1 MKAED
6 CAALLAG
13 QDQILLVTH
22 RNPDG
27 DTMGSAA
34 ALCSALRRM
43 GKTAW
48 LWPNPQVI
56 AKLLPF
62 VETYYAPEGFE
73 PAFVISVDVATEKM
87 FSDGFWGKVDLCI
100 DHHPSNSHYA
110 AKECIDSERA
120 ASGEIVLRVVRALCG
135 NLTEEEADLLYIALT
150 TDCGCF
156 QYANTDAAALRDAA
170 ELLEAGAD
178 NARLNLIFFRKVS
191 CARIKL
197 EGLIYENMSFHKD
210 GKVVVA
216 IVTDEMLAA
225 AGATEDD
232 CDDLAGL
239 AGRAESGQVCITIR
253 DWPGGASKVSV
264 RSQDSFDSCALCA
277 RFGGGGHKMAAGCN
291 IPVPPLQARELLLR
305 AIDEVWA

>member
-1 MKAED
+1 MRAED

-13 QDQILLVTH
+13 QDRILLVTH

-34 ALCSALRRM
+34 ALCSALRRS
-43 GKTAW
+43 GKTAY
-48 LWPNPQVI
+48 LLPNPQVI

-62 VETYYAPEGFE
+62 VEPYFAPVDYE
-73 PAFVISVDVATEKM
+73 PAYTVTVDVATERM
-87 FSDGFWGKVDLCI
+87 FCEGFAGTVDLSI

-110 AKECIDSERA
+110 ALECIDPARA
-120 ASGEIVLRVVRALCG
+120 ACGEIILRLIRALCG
-135 NLTEEEADLLYIALT
+135 DLTKEEADLLYIALS

-156 QYANTDAAALRDAA
+156 QYANTDATALRDAA

-178 NARLNLIFFRKVS
+178 NARLNLLFFRKVS
-191 CARIKL
+191 AARIKL
-197 EGLIYENMSFHKD
+197 EGLVYQNMSFHRD

-239 AGRAESGQVCITIR
+239 AGRAECGQVSITIR

-291 IPVPPLQARELLLR
+291 IPVPPVQARELLLQ

>member
-1 MKAED
+1 MKAEA
-6 CAALLAG
+6 CAARLSG
-13 QDQILLVTH
+13 WDRILLVTH

-34 ALCSALRRM
+34 ALCSALRRA
-43 GKTAW
+43 GKTAY
-48 LWPNPQVI
+48 LFSNRQVI

-62 VETYYAPEGFE
+62 VEQYYAPADFC
-73 PAFVISVDVATEKM
+73 PDFVISVDVATEKM
-87 FSDGFWGKVDLCI
+87 FAEGFSGSVDLCI

-110 AKECIDSERA
+110 AEELIDPQRA
-120 ASGEIVLRVVRALCG
+120 ATGEIVLDLIKRLCG
-135 NLTEEEADLLYIALT
+135 SVSKEEADLLYIALT

-156 QYANTDAAALRDAA
+156 QYANTDAHALRSAA

-178 NARLNLIFFRKVS
+178 NANLTLLFFRKVS
-191 CARIKL
+191 AARLKL
-197 EGLIYENMSFHKD
+197 EGLIYDKLSFYRD
-210 GKVVVA
+210 GKVVIA
-216 IVTDEMLAA
+216 LVTDEMLAL

-239 AGRAESGQVCITIR
+239 AGRAEGGAVYLTIR

-264 RSQDSFDSCALCA
+264 RSSADFDSCALCA

-291 IPVPPLQARELLLR
+291 LPVPPLKARELLLH

>member
-1 MKAED
+1 MKAES
-6 CAALLAG
+6 CAALLKAR
-13 QDQILLVTH
+13 DRILLVTH

-34 ALCSALRRM
+34 ALCSALRRC
-43 GKTAW
+43 GKTAY
-48 LWPNPQVI
+48 LYPNRQVI

-62 VETYYAPEGFE
+62 VEHFYAPAEFT
-73 PAFVISVDVATEKM
+73 PDYVITVDVATEKM
-87 FSDGFWGKVDLCI
+87 FADGFSGPVDLCI

-110 AKECIDSERA
+110 AGELIDPDRA
-120 ASGEIVLRVVRALCG
+120 ATGEIVLDVIRALCAS
-135 NLTEEEADLLYIALT
+135 LTKDEADLLYIALT

-156 QYANTDAAALRDAA
+156 QYANTDAHALRTAA

-178 NARLNLIFFRKVS
+178 NSRLNQLFFRKVS
-191 CARIKL
+191 AARLKL
-197 EGLIYENMSFHKD
+197 EGLIYNSMSFYKD
-210 GKVVVA
+210 GKVVFA
-216 IVTDEMLAA
+216 IVTDEMLTQ

-239 AGRAESGQVCITIR
+239 AGRAECGSVSITIR

-264 RSQDSFDSCALCA
+264 RSGADFDSCALCA

-291 IPVPPLQARELLLR
+291 LPVPPLAARELLLE

>member
-1 MKAED
+1 MRPEE
-6 CAALLAG
+6 AAAFLAAK
-13 QDQILLVTH
+13 DRILLVTH

-34 ALCSALRRM
+34 ALCSALRRL
-43 GKTAW
+43 GKTAF
-48 LWPNPQVI
+48 LYPNPQVI

-62 VETYYAPEGFE
+62 VQPYYAPGGFA
-73 PAFVISVDVATEKM
+73 PDYVVSVDVATEKM
-87 FSDGFWGKVDLCI
+87 FADGFSGPVDLCI

-110 AKECIDSERA
+110 SEELIGADRA
-120 ASGEIVLRVVRALCG
+120 ACGEIVLRVIRELCG
-135 NLTEEEADLLYIALT
+135 DLSKEEADLLYIALS

-156 QYANTDAAALRDAA
+156 QYANTDAAAFRDAA
-170 ELLEAGAD
+170 ELVDAGAD
-178 NARLNLIFFRKVS
+178 IARLNRLFFRKVS
-191 CARIKL
+191 AARIKL
-197 EGLIYENMSFHKD
+197 EGLIYQNMSFHRD

-216 IVTDEMLAA
+216 IVTDEMLAE

-239 AGRAESGQVCITIR
+239 AGRAECGEVSITIR

-264 RSQDSFDSCALCA
+264 RSGESFDSCALCA

-291 IPVPPLQARELLLR
+291 ISVPPQEARELLLQ
-305 AIDEVWA
+305 AIDEVWP

>member
-1 MKAED
+1 MSPEE
-6 CAALLAG
+6 AARLLAA
-13 QDQILLVTH
+13 QDRILLVTH
-22 RNPDG
+22 LNPDG

-34 ALCSALRRM
+34 ALCSALRRS
-43 GKTAW
+43 GKTAF

-62 VETYYAPEGFE
+62 VEPWYAP
-73 PAFVISVDVATEKM
+73 ADFVPEYVVSVDVATEKM
-87 FSDGFWGKVDLCI
+87 FAVGFAGAVDLCI

-110 AKECIDSERA
+110 AAECIAPARA
-120 ASGEIVLRVVRALCG
+120 ATGELVLRIIRALCG
-135 NLTEEEADLLYIALT
+135 DLTKDEADLLYIALT

-156 QYANTDAAALRDAA
+156 QYANTDATALRDAA
-170 ELLEAGAD
+170 ELLGAGAD
-178 NARLNLIFFRKVS
+178 NAALNLLFFRKVS
-191 CARIKL
+191 AARLKL
-197 EGLIYENMSFHKD
+197 EGLIYQNMSFHRD

-216 IVTDEMLAA
+216 LVTDEMLAA

-239 AGRAESGQVCITIR
+239 AGRAECGEVSITIR

-291 IPVPPLQARELLLR
+291 IPVPPQKARELLLR
-305 AIDEVWA
+305 AIDEVLA

>member
-1 MKAED
+1 MKAES
-6 CAALLAG
+6 CAALLKA
-13 QDQILLVTH
+13 QDRILLVTH

-34 ALCSALRRM
+34 ALCSALRRC
-43 GKTAW
+43 GKTAY
-48 LWPNPQVI
+48 LYPNRQVI

-62 VETYYAPEGFE
+62 VENFYAPADFI
-73 PAFVISVDVATEKM
+73 PDYVITVDVATEKM
-87 FSDGFWGKVDLCI
+87 FADGFSGSVDLCI

-110 AKECIDSERA
+110 ADELIDPDRA
-120 ASGEIVLRVVRALCG
+120 ATGEIVLDVIRALCVS
-135 NLTEEEADLLYIALT
+135 LTKDEADLLYIALT

-156 QYANTDAAALRDAA
+156 QYANTDAHVLRTAA

-178 NARLNLIFFRKVS
+178 NSRLNQLFFRKVS
-191 CARIKL
+191 AARLKL
-197 EGLIYENMSFHKD
+197 EGLIYNSMSFYKD
-210 GKVVVA
+210 GKVVFA
-216 IVTDEMLAA
+216 IVTDEMLTQ

-239 AGRAESGQVCITIR
+239 AGRAECGSVSITIR

-264 RSQDSFDSCALCA
+264 RSGADFDSCALCA

-291 IPVPPLQARELLLR
+291 LPVPPLAARELLLE

>member
-1 MKAED
+1 MSPEE
-6 CAALLAG
+6 AARLLAA
-13 QDQILLVTH
+13 QDRILLVTH
-22 RNPDG
+22 LNPDG

-34 ALCSALRRM
+34 ALCSALRRS
-43 GKTAW
+43 GKTAF

-62 VETYYAPEGFE
+62 VEPWYAP
-73 PAFVISVDVATEKM
+73 ADFVPEYVVSVDVATEKM
-87 FSDGFWGKVDLCI
+87 FAVGFAGAVDLCI

-110 AKECIDSERA
+110 AAECIDPARA
-120 ASGEIVLRVVRALCG
+120 ATGELVLRIIRALCG
-135 NLTEEEADLLYIALT
+135 DLTKDEADLLYIALT

-156 QYANTDAAALRDAA
+156 QYANTDATALRDAA
-170 ELLEAGAD
+170 ELLGAGAD
-178 NARLNLIFFRKVS
+178 NAALNLLFFRKVS
-191 CARIKL
+191 AARLKL
-197 EGLIYENMSFHKD
+197 EGLIYQNMSFHRD

-216 IVTDEMLAA
+216 LVTDEMLAA

-239 AGRAESGQVCITIR
+239 AGRAECGEVSITIR

-291 IPVPPLQARELLLR
+291 IPVPPQKARELLLR
-305 AIDEVWA
+305 AIDEVLA